1 MRYNQYKY
9 KFYLNANH
17 SIYINGVLGQKHP
30 HTWEIMLDTIK
41 VMEGFVQF
49 NDVEKDIDDFLEQYQ
64 DQYMNEIEPFTTLNP
79 TLENIC
85 IYFKDCI
92 QKSLMEKGWL
102 LLSIE
107 ISETPTRSFIINLY
121 DEEENRIAQDASA
134 STNHG
139 KSMEELAEEVIRQL
153 KD

>member
-49 NDVEKDIDDFLEQYQ
+49 NDVEKDIDAFLEQYQ
-64 DQYMNEIEPFTTLNP
+64 DEYINDVEPFTTLNP

-121 DEEENRIAQDASA
+121 DEEENLVAQDASA
-134 STNHG
+134 PKNHG